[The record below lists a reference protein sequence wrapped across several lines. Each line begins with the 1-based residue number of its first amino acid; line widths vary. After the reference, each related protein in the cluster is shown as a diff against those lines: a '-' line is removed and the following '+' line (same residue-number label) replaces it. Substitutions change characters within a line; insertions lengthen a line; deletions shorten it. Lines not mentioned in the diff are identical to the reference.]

1 MKIFLVFVL
10 LFSLPAL
17 AGPVLNIS
25 CEKGTEYDYEISF
38 EFDPAIQVETLTI
51 KRKKQDYVQ
60 NLSSFQKN
68 HFRLDLEKQGGIEG
82 YLIEYRHQENGNF
95 STYEATLACQNK
107 SDHKKTT
114 DETEEHLSI
123 LKKSKAER
131 MTGAIFDLDR
141 EEVYDEDLALE
152 F

>member
-1 MKIFLVFVL
+1 MRLIFVFIL
-10 LFSLPAL
+10 LFSVPAI
-17 AGPVLNIS
+17 AGPVLNSS
-25 CEKGTEYDYEISF
+25 CEKGEEYDYQVFF
-38 EFDPAIQVETLTI
+38 EFDRAIQLENLTI

-60 NLSSFQKN
+60 NLSAFQGN
-68 HFRLDLEKQGGIEG
+68 QFRMDLEKQGGIEG
-82 YLIEYRHQENGNF
+82 YLIEYRNQENGAL
-95 STYEATLACQNK
+95 STYEAALACQNK

-114 DETEEHLSI
+114 DETKELST

-131 MTGAIFDLDR
+131 MTGAVFDLDR